1 MKPITIKIASFYSL
15 WVLLWIIL
23 LLTGMVDYSSS
34 IVLTLSSLPLGLLAL
49 KYFPDAGIYTALTAG
64 LIGLLQWSLVAE
76 LNSRFN
82 TWRSEKSK

>member
-1 MKPITIKIASFYSL
+1 MASYYSL
-15 WVLLWIIL
+15 WVLLWAIL
-23 LLTGMVDYSSS
+23 LLMGMVDYSAA

-49 KYFPDAGIYTALTAG
+49 KYFPDAGIYTALSAG

-82 TWRSEKSK
+82 AWRNEKYK